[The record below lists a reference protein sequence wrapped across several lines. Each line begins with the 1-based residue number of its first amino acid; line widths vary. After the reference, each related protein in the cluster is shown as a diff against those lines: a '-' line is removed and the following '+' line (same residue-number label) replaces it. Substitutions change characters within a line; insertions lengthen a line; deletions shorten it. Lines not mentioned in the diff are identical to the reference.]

1 VAALGADLVWYVLG
15 KYHGRS
21 VLRVL
26 CRISLEPDYCVR
38 RTEDT
43 FERLGLWA
51 LLPAKFI
58 PGFNAATVPMAG
70 MVQTPLLRFL
80 SFDIPGVLLWATV
93 RAVRDRL
100 LRPLVVCAWCYL
112 VWAFGSWLT
121 VGGVSTGL
129 ILPANFFG
137 FVPVLSN
144 ARIPG
149 RALVVVFLAVGL
161 LTARLIA
168 SLPRERQGRLAAM
181 LALVLVIDFCPA
193 PVATVALD
201 RPAIYAAIP
210 PENGVVLELPMGL
223 RDGFGEIGAFDERTL
238 LHQMTHGH
246 PLVGG
251 FLARLPQSIKR
262 RYADLPVIRSL
273 LAMSDGQSGPTPED
287 MALSSADATQALKN
301 VGVRYVVL
309 DHGAASPQLS
319 AFVASLHLSTLQR
332 DGSRELLLL
341 DEQ

>member
-1 VAALGADLVWYVLG
+1 MLPVLSHVVRMVSAGDYSAPAHQWRSGPAGVDVLTLVLG
-15 KYHGRS
+15 NPFNPVTG
-21 VLRVL
+21 
-26 CRISLEPDYCVR
+26 DWTR
-38 RTEDT
+38 RAYLAFGVDHVEGVGW
-43 FERLGLWA
+43 LGL
-51 LLPAKFI
+51 
-58 PGFNAATVPMAG
+58 VP
-70 MVQTPLLRFL
+70 T
-80 SFDIPGVLLWATV
+80 GVLLWATV
-93 RAVRDRL
+93 RAVRDRV

-149 RALVVVFLAVGL
+149 RALVVVFLAMGL

-273 LAMSDGQSGPTPED
+273 LAMSDGQSGPTSED